1 VNILAAIFMLALTRA
16 EIIERMRAPVVTRA
30 DGLVK
35 VYASCPE
42 DVRREFQ
49 SPVARFAADT
59 VSLMYR
65 SQSIRP
71 RRFSG
76 GEIVIHLGDTRTN
89 DTRVI
94 ARVRRGAG
102 RPVSRIYLENPATA
116 DIGAFRREIIKAF
129 FRSVLD
135 KEIDDAAADR
145 AARDADPST
154 RIKDARERL
163 ENWLAGK
170 GGVDAEEGL
179 KLMRKVLE
187 PGRASRR
194 DVLVFASRL
203 FIYPETFDQRF
214 CGRFKV
220 LSFRDAL
227 RFAKAD
233 PRIRL
238 AAYRKSGEM
247 VLFAG
252 GRGEKLA
259 EAGELYCKFLQS
271 LTRLDGDAA
280 RLLDEAEEKLN
291 VALEEA
297 RRREE
302 GEK

>member
-1 VNILAAIFMLALTRA
+1 MLALTRA

-65 SQSIRP
+65 SQAIRP
-71 RRFSG
+71 RRFSS
-76 GEIVIHLGDTRTN
+76 GEIVIHLGDVRTN
-89 DTRVI
+89 DTRVV
-94 ARVRRGAG
+94 ARVRRSSG

-116 DIGAFRREIIKAF
+116 DIAAFRREIIKAF
-129 FRSVLD
+129 FRSVVE

-145 AARDADPST
+145 AARDADPAA
-154 RIKDARERL
+154 RIKDARVRL

-170 GGVDAEEGL
+170 GGIDAEEGL

-187 PGRASRR
+187 PGKASRR

-214 CGRFKV
+214 CGRFRQ
-220 LSFRDAL
+220 LSFREAL
-227 RFAKAD
+227 KFAKAD

-259 EAGELYCKFLQS
+259 EAGELYCRFLQS

-297 RRREE
+297 RSREE